1 MSSRRDRETIPL
13 PLLRLAEKY
22 QLFIDIEQLYRLDLS
37 LTADKGGDLGHP
49 VPGGLPVDI
58 HRRRVQEFIIF
69 YRIQPQFL
77 SPSTPDKR
85 RGGLRI
91 ILFLWFRIVVTPFVP
106 KTPAQIRNN
115 GISEPGEFGRH
126 GPGGQIC
133 TRNWLPLRIL
143 NAHRDVCLLP
153 GLTQSW
159 FLYTNF

>member
-1 MSSRRDRETIPL
+1 MSSRRDRESIPL
-13 PLLRLAEKY
+13 HLLRLAEKY
-22 QLFIDIEQLYRLDLS
+22 HLFIDIEQLYRLDLS
-37 LTADKGGDLGHP
+37 LTAGKGGDLGHP

-106 KTPAQIRNN
+106 KTLAQIRNN
-115 GISEPGEFGRH
+115 GISEAGEFGCH
-126 GPGGQIC
+126 GPGGKIC
-133 TRNWLPLRIL
+133 IRNWLPIRIPYSD
-143 NAHRDVCLLP
+143 RDVCLLP
-153 GLTQSW
+153 GIDKRR
-159 FLYTNF
+159 FLYRNF